1 MYWLIW
7 QQRNTVMH
15 GGAFQH
21 PSRSYQ
27 CALDYLREYIEAQDQ
42 LSVTVSIPTSVN
54 HTWQP
59 LQGMFYK
66 LNFDGASFDNGAVS
80 GYGAIIRNV
89 NGEVMAAL
97 LAKGGAVGDGE
108 EVEVMAC
115 CKSLEFAVDAGFTEV
130 ILEGDN
136 ATVLKMISQLNQ
148 TFLGLG

>member
-1 MYWLIW
+1 
-7 QQRNTVMH
+7 
-15 GGAFQH
+15 
-21 PSRSYQ
+21 
-27 CALDYLREYIEAQDQ
+27 
-42 LSVTVSIPTSVN
+42 
-54 HTWQP
+54 
-59 LQGMFYK
+59 MFYK